1 VKYKKNLLKKKTE
14 GSVKA
19 VFIEQPHISG
29 FRKVNFIPLTI
40 KPRRIF
46 YGI

>member
-1 VKYKKNLLKKKTE
+1 VKYKKNLLKKTE
-14 GSVKA
+14 GNIKA
-19 VFIEQPHISG
+19 VSIEQPHISG

-46 YGI
+46 YEI